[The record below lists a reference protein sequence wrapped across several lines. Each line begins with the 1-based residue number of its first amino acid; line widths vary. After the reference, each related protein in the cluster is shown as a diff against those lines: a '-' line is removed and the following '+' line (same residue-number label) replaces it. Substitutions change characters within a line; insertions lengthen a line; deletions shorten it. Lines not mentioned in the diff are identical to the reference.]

1 LLKSCFY
8 LFCQIP
14 DLSSFWQFHVYKEIL
29 IWNLSVCLCWEDSLI
44 VVCMQARAALQG
56 GLRKVN
62 ARERFVPSNNNRY
75 GLESRRREQLTN
87 SSDSSRYII
96 LNHVDNHF
104 ACKKKKKK
112 VFYKFHKGNT
122 STSEVLVNTSMH
134 QKLFQ
139 DHSKPA
145 MLKKVQE

>member
-1 LLKSCFY
+1 MLRRF
-8 LFCQIP
+8 
-14 DLSSFWQFHVYKEIL
+14 
-29 IWNLSVCLCWEDSLI
+29 LI
-44 VVCMQARAALQG
+44 VVCMQARAAFQG

-75 GLESRRREQLTN
+75 GLENRRREQLTN
-87 SSDSSRYII
+87 SSDSSRYINMWIII
-96 LNHVDNHF
+96 LP
-104 ACKKKKKK
+104 AKKKKKRK

-134 QKLFQ
+134 PKLFQ

-145 MLKKVQE
+145 MLKKVQESHQHLCQFCLSHP